1 MVTRVSRAFGSLRGF
16 SLSFDWLVLFT
27 IFPDWPLLLLQIWF
41 LRKTEL
47 RNIKETRSTLWNID
61 IWDGK
66 NAREL
71 GENTGKMDVFNQ
83 IYLSL
88 KNKMFVS
95 EVQYLQK
102 NRNLAVTGFLSMVS
116 TY

>member
-1 MVTRVSRAFGSLRGF
+1 
-16 SLSFDWLVLFT
+16 
-27 IFPDWPLLLLQIWF
+27 
-41 LRKTEL
+41 
-47 RNIKETRSTLWNID
+47 
-61 IWDGK
+61 
-66 NAREL
+66 
-71 GENTGKMDVFNQ
+71 MDVFNQ

-88 KNKMFVS
+88 KREVREVVR

>member
-1 MVTRVSRAFGSLRGF
+1 MVVAIAL
-16 SLSFDWLVLFT
+16 DLV
-27 IFPDWPLLLLQIWF
+27 F

-47 RNIKETRSTLWNID
+47 RNIKKTRSTLWNID
-61 IWDGK
+61 VWDGK
-66 NAREL
+66 NACEL

-88 KNKMFVS
+88 KNKMFVR

-102 NRNLAVTGFLSMVS
+102 NRNLTVTGFLSMVS

>member
-16 SLSFDWLVLFT
+16 SLSFDWLVLF
-27 IFPDWPLLLLQIWF
+27 IFFPDSSLLLLQIWF

-47 RNIKETRSTLWNID
+47 RNIKKTRSTLWNID
-61 IWDGK
+61 VWDGK
-66 NAREL
+66 NACEL

-88 KNKMFVS
+88 TNKMFVR

-102 NRNLAVTGFLSMVS
+102 NRNLAVTGFLPMVS

>member
-1 MVTRVSRAFGSLRGF
+1 M
-16 SLSFDWLVLFT
+16 
-27 IFPDWPLLLLQIWF
+27 
-41 LRKTEL
+41 
-47 RNIKETRSTLWNID
+47 WNID
-61 IWDGK
+61 VWDGK
-66 NAREL
+66 NACEL

-102 NRNLAVTGFLSMVS
+102 NRNIAVTGFLSMVS

>member
-1 MVTRVSRAFGSLRGF
+1 MVVAIAL
-16 SLSFDWLVLFT
+16 DLV
-27 IFPDWPLLLLQIWF
+27 F

-47 RNIKETRSTLWNID
+47 RNIKKTRSTLWNID
-61 IWDGK
+61 VWDGK
-66 NAREL
+66 NACEL

-88 KNKMFVS
+88 TKKMFVR